1 MASPPEALLS
11 ALRAELPS
19 RPAAL
24 LAALAPRREALL
36 GAVLGDA
43 AQAEQCFAEAQ
54 NGVIL
59 RSTLSSAGER
69 KKGDPP

>member
-1 MASPPEALLS
+1 MNKWRPPEALLS

-59 RSTLSSAGER
+59 RSGAIHVEQCW
-69 KKGDPP
+69 